1 MPRPCKRRRVCARPF
16 CLRFGPLDQEVRE
29 AVVMTVDEFETI
41 RLIDL
46 ERMTQE
52 QCAAQMGVARTTIQA
67 IYGSAR
73 FKLAQCLAL
82 GRELEISGGEYELC
96 DAKDGGCICGKRC
109 WKQKMGKSEGGRKM
123 RIAVTYE
130 NGQVFQHFG
139 HTEYFKVYEVEDGKV
154 LRSEVVST
162 NGQGHGA
169 LAGVLGGLQAEIL
182 ICGGIGPGAKT
193 ALAEAGITLY
203 GGVTGDA
210 DQAVDALLKGT
221 LSYNPGVSCDHHG
234 EQHHGDHSCGEH
246 GCGEHGHGEH
256 HHAGHGCGEH
266 GCGGH
271 RE

>member
-96 DAKDGGCICGKRC
+96 DAKDGGCICGKCC
-109 WKQKMGKSEGGRKM
+109 WKQKNGGSLK
-123 RIAVTYE
+123 
-130 NGQVFQHFG
+130 
-139 HTEYFKVYEVEDGKV
+139 
-154 LRSEVVST
+154 
-162 NGQGHGA
+162 
-169 LAGVLGGLQAEIL
+169 
-182 ICGGIGPGAKT
+182 
-193 ALAEAGITLY
+193 EAG
-203 GGVTGDA
+203 
-210 DQAVDALLKGT
+210 K
-221 LSYNPGVSCDHHG
+221 
-234 EQHHGDHSCGEH
+234 
-246 GCGEHGHGEH
+246 
-256 HHAGHGCGEH
+256 
-266 GCGGH
+266 
-271 RE
+271 

>member
-123 RIAVTYE
+123 RIAVTYGME
-130 NGQVFQHFG
+130 KSFA
-139 HTEYFKVYEVEDGKV
+139 
-154 LRSEVVST
+154 LRLSVPT
-162 NGQGHGA
+162 
-169 LAGVLGGLQAEIL
+169 
-182 ICGGIGPGAKT
+182 AKDT
-193 ALAEAGITLY
+193 ARWPEF
-203 GGVTGDA
+203 
-210 DQAVDALLKGT
+210 
-221 LSYNPGVSCDHHG
+221 
-234 EQHHGDHSCGEH
+234 
-246 GCGEHGHGEH
+246 
-256 HHAGHGCGEH
+256 
-266 GCGGH
+266 
-271 RE
+271 

>member
-96 DAKDGGCICGKRC
+96 DAKEADA
-109 WKQKMGKSEGGRKM
+109 S
-123 RIAVTYE
+123 
-130 NGQVFQHFG
+130 
-139 HTEYFKVYEVEDGKV
+139 
-154 LRSEVVST
+154 
-162 NGQGHGA
+162 
-169 LAGVLGGLQAEIL
+169 AGSAAGNKKWGSL
-182 ICGGIGPGAKT
+182 K
-193 ALAEAGITLY
+193 EAG
-203 GGVTGDA
+203 
-210 DQAVDALLKGT
+210 K
-221 LSYNPGVSCDHHG
+221 
-234 EQHHGDHSCGEH
+234 
-246 GCGEHGHGEH
+246 
-256 HHAGHGCGEH
+256 
-266 GCGGH
+266 
-271 RE
+271 